1 MAGKIVQMNTIQK
14 VDKATGEVLEETAE
28 VVARLPRE
36 PAFIKLYLEDI
47 NLLMDVPTGPGN
59 LLHILVQKVDYEGY
73 ISLTTGGRDRICDQV
88 GIKRQTLANYL
99 QTLVRK
105 KILKNVGRGDYE
117 LNPHLFAKGEWKD
130 ISKRRDKYISLNIRY
145 SPDGE
150 RTIKSAIRDDDK
162 AAVGGVQ
169 MDIEDYVH

>member
-1 MAGKIVQMNTIQK
+1 MANKIVQLNTRQT
-14 VDKATGEVLEETAE
+14 VDRQTGEVLEESSE

-59 LLHILVQKVDYEGY
+59 LLHILVKKVDFEGY
-73 ISLTTGGRDRICDQV
+73 ISLTAGSRDRICEQV

-105 KILKNVGRGDYE
+105 KILKSCGRGDYE
-117 LNPHLFAKGEWKD
+117 LNPYLFAKGEWKD
-130 ISKRRDKYISLNIRY
+130 ISRRRDKFIQLNIRY

-150 RTIKSAIRDDDK
+150 RTITSAVRTDEE
-162 AAVGGVQ
+162 ALVGGRQ
-169 MDIEDYVH
+169 IDIEDVI

>member
-1 MAGKIVQMNTIQK
+1 MAGKIVQMNSTQTI
-14 VDKATGEVLEETAE
+14 DRLTGEVLEETAE
-28 VVARLPRE
+28 VVSRLPRE

-59 LLHILVQKVDYEGY
+59 LLHILVKKVDYEGY
-73 ISLTTGGRDRICDQV
+73 ISLTTGSRDRICEQV

-105 KILKNVGRGDYE
+105 KILKNIGRGDYE

-130 ISKRRDKYISLNIRY
+130 ISRRRDKYIQLNIRY
-145 SPDGE
+145 SPDGKRIINSSV
-150 RTIKSAIRDDDK
+150 RTDEEELL
-162 AAVGGVQ
+162 GGHQ
-169 MDIEDYVH
+169 IDIEDVI